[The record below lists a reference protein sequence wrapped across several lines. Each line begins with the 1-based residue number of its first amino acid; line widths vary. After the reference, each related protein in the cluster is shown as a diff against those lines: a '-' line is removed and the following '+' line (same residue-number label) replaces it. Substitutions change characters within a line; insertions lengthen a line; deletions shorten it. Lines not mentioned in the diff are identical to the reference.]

1 MYIYVY
7 MYMCVYVYVYIH
19 IYVYVYIY
27 IYIKMALNQ
36 IGTANTGTTE
46 SESHRIG
53 LLPESPKSRKLPN
66 RINTNC

>member
-1 MYIYVY
+1 MYICICVYMYTYIYTY
-7 MYMCVYVYVYIH
+7 MYMC
-19 IYVYVYIY
+19 IY